1 MSVFGP
7 QSKAK
12 EQIEAC
18 ILFCAGA
25 RLESRSLRALKTIR
39 WQSQSTVPVLKLCNM
54 LLTAQK
60 ETAKF
65 AKYARPAKTIQ
76 KARPTKK
83 IPGNKNHCCH
93 FWQAFLPL
101 SLSTRNFIGGVPS
114 CCVCVSVCV
123 VCCQF

>member
-65 AKYARPAKTIQ
+65 ARPAKTIQ

-83 IPGNKNHCCH
+83 KYLVTKIIAVIFGKP
-93 FWQAFLPL
+93 FSL
-101 SLSTRNFIGGVPS
+101 SLSLARPLQHVTL
-114 CCVCVSVCV
+114 
-123 VCCQF
+123 